1 MKTLLL
7 FDLEEL
13 EKIRFFGN
21 QLIDVAD
28 LGELV
33 FRFAINLLFIFIII
47 RLIFYPIYKQKQYL
61 FTYFLFNITI
71 FLVCILLSNVKLK
84 IGFAFGLFAVF
95 SILRYRTET
104 IPIREMTYLFVIITM
119 GVINALSSKK
129 VSYAELLFTNVVIV
143 FTIYGLERIWF
154 QKKELIKDINYEKIE
169 LINPEKY
176 DQLIKDLRERTGLD
190 IHRVDI
196 VSINFLRDTARLK
209 IYYYEKIVTQN

>member
-1 MKTLLL
+1 METLLL
-7 FDLEEL
+7 FDIEAL
-13 EKIRFFGN
+13 EKIKFFGS

-33 FRFAINLLFIFIII
+33 FRFAINLLFVFIII

-129 VSYAELLFTNVVIV
+129 VSYAELLFTNFVIV

-154 QKKELIKDINYEKIE
+154 QKKELIKTINYEKIE

-176 DQLIKDLRERTGLD
+176 SQLIKDLRERTGLD

-196 VSINFLRDTARLK
+196 VSINFLRDTARMK
-209 IYYYEKIVTQN
+209 IYYYEK

>member
-7 FDLEEL
+7 FDIGAL
-13 EKIRFFGN
+13 EKIKFFGS
-21 QLIDVAD
+21 QLIDVND

-33 FRFAINLLFIFIII
+33 FRFAINLLFVFIII

>member
-209 IYYYEKIVTQN
+209 IYYYEKAHSA